1 MLKKTKSIYFIK
13 RILTLVDEK
22 NKLDIIKYNK
32 YMQNILDISL
42 INYKF
47 FSKRYIIYEKDGKG
61 KEYDKYSDK
70 LLFEGEYINGKR
82 NGKGIEYDYKDG
94 NSYLKF
100 EGEYLNGKK
109 WNGDGYDDEY
119 NIVYSLK
126 DGKGL
131 IKEYDIKDDLIFEGE
146 YLKGEI
152 NGKGK
157 KYYNGDLIFEGE
169 FLNGKRNGKGKEYNT
184 LDDKLIFEG
193 KYFNGK
199 RWNGNGYDDKN
210 NIIYSLQDGKGL
222 IKIYDEF
229 DNLRFEAEYLK
240 GEINGKGKEY

>member
-1 MLKKTKSIYFIK
+1 MLKNIKSIYFVE
-13 RILTLVDEK
+13 RLFTYVDDK
-22 NKLDIIKYNK
+22 DKLDIIKYNK
-32 YMQNILDISL
+32 NIQKILDISL

-47 FSKRYIIYEKDGKG
+47 FSKRYIIYEKNGKG

-131 IKEYDIKDDLIFEGE
+131 IKKYDINGSFQFEGE

-152 NGKGK
+152 NGKVK
-157 KYYNGDLIFEGE
+157 EYDKNGHLIFEGE
-169 FLNGKRNGKGKEYNT
+169 YLNGKRNGKGKEYN
-184 LDDKLIFEG
+184 DYNGKLRFEG
-193 KYFNGK
+193 EYLNGK
-199 RWNGNGYDDKN
+199 RN
-210 NIIYSLQDGKGL
+210 
-222 IKIYDEF
+222 
-229 DNLRFEAEYLK
+229 
-240 GEINGKGKEY
+240 